1 MVREIEKTDVQEA
14 FKKIGKKI
22 AERRK
27 SLRKKFTGVSKKL
40 NIYIEYWKK
49 D

>member
-1 MVREIEKTDVQEA
+1 MVSEIEKTDVHEA

-27 SLRKKFTGVSKKL
+27 SCLLYTS
-40 NIYIEYWKK
+40 
-49 D
+49 DAADD